1 MSDNRRRRLYAE
13 LAETMRES
21 SARTVMLHQ
30 TIADRFG
37 LNSTDVKCLDLA
49 RDEDHLTAG
58 RLAELTA
65 MSTSAVTAV
74 LDRLERR
81 GLVER
86 QRDPADRRKVIVVA
100 TGAHLA
106 AGKDIFDRLGN
117 EVDAVLEDYSE
128 DELTAFVRIMTRFNE
143 LARDFTATLAA
154 ENGRDSGQ
162 RIAPARRA
170 DPVQN

>member
-1 MSDNRRRRLYAE
+1 MSGDRRRELYAG
-13 LAETMRES
+13 LAQTMRES
-21 SARTVMLHQ
+21 AARTVMLHQ
-30 TIADRFG
+30 TVADRFG

-49 RDEDHLTAG
+49 RDEEHLTAG

-86 QRDPADRRKVIVVA
+86 QRDPADRRKVIVVS

-106 AGKDIFDRLGN
+106 AGKDIFDRLSR
-117 EVDAVLEDYSE
+117 EVEAVLADYSE
-128 DELTAFVRIMTRFNE
+128 AEVDAFVRIMTRFNE
-143 LARDFTATLAA
+143 LARGFTATLAE
-154 ENGRDSGQ
+154 ENMRATGKQGRQ
-162 RIAPARRA
+162 T
-170 DPVQN
+170 DPGSS